1 MKFLFG
7 LAVGVVVGLLYAP
20 APGEETREKLY
31 EKAGDYARV
40 PQEKLAD
47 LAQDKKEKV
56 AQMGERLGR
65 EAAESAVDSVSE
77 KLRNNERTA

>member
-7 LAVGVVVGLLYAP
+7 LAIGVVVGLLYAP
-20 APGEETREKLY
+20 APGEETRERLY

-56 AQMGERLGR
+56 ARMGERLGR
-65 EAAESAVDSVSE
+65 EAAESAVDSVSD
-77 KLRNNERTA
+77 KLRQGERPA